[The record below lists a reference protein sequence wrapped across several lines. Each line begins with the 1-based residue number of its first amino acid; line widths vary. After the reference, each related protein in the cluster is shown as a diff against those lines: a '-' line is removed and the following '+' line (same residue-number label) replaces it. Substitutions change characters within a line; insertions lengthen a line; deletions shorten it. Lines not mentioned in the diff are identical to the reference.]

1 MRLVEVYRITVFVPA
16 THVDLLVAGIV
27 AVDGLS
33 MGDYGEVMWM
43 SPRVTEQFRPG
54 AAARPM
60 EGAAGELSH
69 IDSVRVEFAI
79 PRDAARLERVLRDGV
94 HRHHPWEV
102 PAVFVDETLFPLPDR
117 DA

>member
-16 THVDLLVAGIV
+16 THLDVLVTGIV
-27 AVDGLS
+27 AVDELS

-54 AAARPM
+54 AAARPT

-79 PRDAARLERVLRDGV
+79 PRDAARLDRLLREGI
-94 HRHHPWEV
+94 HANHPWEV
-102 PAVFVDETLFPLPDR
+102 PAVFIDEALFPLPER
-117 DA
+117 T